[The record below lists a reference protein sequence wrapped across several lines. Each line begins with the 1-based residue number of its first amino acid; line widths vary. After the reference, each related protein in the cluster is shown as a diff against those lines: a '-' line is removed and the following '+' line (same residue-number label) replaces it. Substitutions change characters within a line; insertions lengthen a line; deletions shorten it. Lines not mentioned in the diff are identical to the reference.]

1 MDITNTL
8 GTSVNH
14 DKNVQEGYTALTSIH
29 SVFGNMSTSSLQE
42 MYDLSRELFE
52 MNEKIKAKLKAMDQ
66 KTDAI
71 IALEASLIA
80 VEVASLGAMT
90 GGPLGWIIAGT
101 TMAAATAL
109 TIAKSELEKD
119 LRELTEE
126 YLKTMDERLVK
137 IVEQNEIDLDSET
150 ADFFMTRLTKV
161 SLSLAKTKDQWK
173 KIFLLFQELSSQSR
187 GLELFF
193 DGYRKVTEKD
203 IFKFFEVDLANGKE
217 FSTVIQSLSKQ
228 LKINFE

>member
-90 GGPLGWIIAGT
+90 GI
-101 TMAAATAL
+101 
-109 TIAKSELEKD
+109 
-119 LRELTEE
+119 
-126 YLKTMDERLVK
+126 
-137 IVEQNEIDLDSET
+137 
-150 ADFFMTRLTKV
+150 
-161 SLSLAKTKDQWK
+161 
-173 KIFLLFQELSSQSR
+173 
-187 GLELFF
+187 
-193 DGYRKVTEKD
+193 
-203 IFKFFEVDLANGKE
+203 
-217 FSTVIQSLSKQ
+217 
-228 LKINFE
+228 